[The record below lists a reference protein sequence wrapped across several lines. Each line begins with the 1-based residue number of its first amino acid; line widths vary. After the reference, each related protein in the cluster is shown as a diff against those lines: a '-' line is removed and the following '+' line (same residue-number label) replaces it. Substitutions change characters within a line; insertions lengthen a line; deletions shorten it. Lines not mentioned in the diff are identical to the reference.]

1 MRKIL
6 SLLIILILV
15 FLGAVAIFQWDN
27 FRDGKILPPNIT
39 LENCDPAIA
48 EIEKYDWDEET
59 AIAIMKAESK
69 CDANSK
75 GDTDLVY
82 SENNREYGYSVGLFQ
97 IRILPEREDCDTFD
111 IATNVKCAY
120 DIYSSDGNSWEAW
133 SRYNDGEYRNYMW
146 RTIW

>member
-15 FLGAVAIFQWDN
+15 FLGTVAIFHWDN
-27 FRDGKILPPNIT
+27 FKNGRILPPNIT
-39 LENCDPAIA
+39 LESCDSAIA
-48 EIEKYDWDEET
+48 EIKKYDWDRET

-69 CDANSK
+69 CDADSK
-75 GDTDLVY
+75 GDTDLVF
-82 SENNREYGYSVGLFQ
+82 SENGREYGYSVGLFQ
-97 IRILPEREDCDTFD
+97 VRILPGRESCDTFD

-133 SRYNDGEYRNYMW
+133 SRYNDGEYRNFMW